1 MRQTRKYRGTQNEA
15 EEGRESR
22 RRREE
27 KTERVSE
34 PDSNGVHLL
43 EYST

>member
-1 MRQTRKYRGTQNEA
+1 MLYWPVELPCGSLLNIVA
-15 EEGRESR
+15 
-22 RRREE
+22 
-27 KTERVSE
+27 SE